1 MVQFLPFWD
10 DVTISFLAF
19 SLLKQQEQTKKCDA
33 FIYYLLSDIV
43 AAGENGNDLN
53 YYGLYLNKSVMV
65 IIIKIYDR
73 GRFL

>member
-1 MVQFLPFWD
+1 M
-10 DVTISFLAF
+10 S
-19 SLLKQQEQTKKCDA
+19 KGG
-33 FIYYLLSDIV
+33 IV